1 MLIWNAT
8 SQLFGGLGLFLL
20 GMWLLTE
27 GLKLAGGGK
36 LQHVLATWTVTKFRS
51 FISGFTLTAIVQ
63 SSSAVTVA
71 IIGFIN
77 AGLLDLSRS
86 LWIIFGS
93 NVGTTMTA
101 WIVALIGFKFKI
113 DAAALP
119 AIGIGAILH
128 LFSTGARAKSLGGA
142 LAGLGL
148 LFLGIQILQNA
159 FVHIEQIVDLSS
171 LAQNDAWGMLAM
183 VLVGLAL
190 TAAMQSSSAAMA
202 IVLTA
207 VSTDLLPLAAGAAAV
222 IGANVGTTITAIIAV
237 LKATANARRVA
248 VAHMIFNLITALVAL
263 TLLGFFLV
271 LVQWLQQALNLEPD
285 AAISLALFHTVFNL
299 LGVALMI
306 PLEPRLSRWLLTLFT
321 PSESQT
327 IKPQYL
333 DKNIISMPDLAL
345 NAAILDQQRVLAEL
359 KSQILSMHRGIKVS
373 NEPITNLYSLI
384 SAINNYVV
392 ECSQQQLSPDL
403 AAAFQ
408 NVIHTNLELSI
419 CLDNIEEF
427 SKLQVLKSSLAA
439 AERETI
445 SQLES
450 EVTTI
455 INAGSEKPGV
465 DFPDDG
471 VKQKLAEFEQHF
483 ATTIQFVIEGVR
495 EQRVPTQTMD
505 DLLKKLGA
513 LRRMIRHYVKA
524 WGYIQMLLPLRIPG
538 TEALATP
545 NLRDELLHKN

>member
-63 SSSAVTVA
+63 SSSAVTVVV
-71 IIGFIN
+71 IGFIN

>member
-1 MLIWNAT
+1 MLTWHAT

-27 GLKLAGGGK
+27 GLKLAGGNT
-36 LQHVLATWTVTKFRS
+36 LQRMLSTWTVTKFRS
-51 FISGFTLTAIVQ
+51 FVSGFALTAIVQ

-86 LWIIFGS
+86 MWIIFGS

-101 WIVALIGFKFKI
+101 WIVALIGFKLKI

-128 LFSTGARAKSLGGA
+128 LFGTSARAKSFGGA

-148 LFLGIQILQNA
+148 LFLGIQTLQSA
-159 FVHIEQIVDLSS
+159 FIHIEQMVDFSTQFQS
-171 LAQNDAWGMLAM
+171 GWRGMLIM
-183 VLVGLAL
+183 VIVGFSL

-207 VSTDLLPLAAGAAAV
+207 VSTDLLPLDAGAAAV

-248 VAHMIFNLITALVAL
+248 VAHVIFNLITALLAL
-263 TLLGFFLV
+263 ILLGFFLS
-271 LVQWLQQALNLEPD
+271 LVKWLQQALTLDPN

-299 LGVALMI
+299 LGVLLMI
-306 PLEPRLSRWLLTLFT
+306 PLEPKLRRWLMGLFT
-321 PSESQT
+321 RSESQA

-333 DKNIISMPDLAL
+333 DKNIVSMPSLAL
-345 NAAILDQQRVLAEL
+345 NAAILDQKRVLAEL
-359 KSQILSMHRGIKVS
+359 KSLILNTHRASIATK
-373 NEPITNLYSLI
+373 EPIANLRHLI
-384 SAINNYVV
+384 IAINDYVV
-392 ECSQQQLSPDL
+392 QCSQQQLSVEI
-403 AAAFQ
+403 ATAFQ
-408 NVIHTNLELSI
+408 NIINTNLELSI
-419 CLDNIEEF
+419 CLDNVEEF
-427 SKLQVLKSSLAA
+427 SELQTLKSTLAST
-439 AERETI
+439 ERDAI
-445 SQLES
+445 FKLES
-450 EVTTI
+450 EITLIVD
-455 INAGSEKPGV
+455 ECDKKPGA

-471 VKQKLAEFEQHF
+471 VKQKLSDFEQHF
-483 ATTIQFVIEGVR
+483 ATTIQFVIEEVR
-495 EQRVPTQTMD
+495 EQRIATQAMD

-524 WGYIQMLLPLRIPG
+524 WISIEQLSQKQILD
-538 TEALATP
+538 TEETIESGLK
-545 NLRDELLHKN
+545 DEPSHKN